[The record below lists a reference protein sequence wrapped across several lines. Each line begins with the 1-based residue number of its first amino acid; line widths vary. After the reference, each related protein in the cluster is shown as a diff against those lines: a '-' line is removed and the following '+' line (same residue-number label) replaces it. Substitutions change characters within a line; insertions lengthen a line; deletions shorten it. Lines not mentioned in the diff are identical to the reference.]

1 MISLHYKDGGS
12 DLGTI
17 DEADLALM
25 QAQFEEE
32 SSRDQDYYV
41 DATAIGLLQ
50 EAGASASMLAL
61 LRGALGAAE
70 GVDIVWRRG

>member
-1 MISLHYKDGGS
+1 MVTLHYKDGGS

-17 DEADLALM
+17 DETDLALM

-50 EAGASASMLAL
+50 EAGASTALIAL
-61 LRGALGAAE
+61 LRGALGTAE

>member
-1 MISLHYKDGGS
+1 MVTLHYKDGGS

-50 EAGASASMLAL
+50 EAGASPALIAL
-61 LRGALGAAE
+61 LRGALGTAE

>member
-1 MISLHYKDGGS
+1 
-12 DLGTI
+12 
-17 DEADLALM
+17 
-25 QAQFEEE
+25 
-32 SSRDQDYYV
+32 V

-50 EAGASASMLAL
+50 EAGASANLLAL